1 MAELLEMSTPLR
13 SLRRGE
19 VMEGRVV
26 RADPDGVL
34 VSIGHKSEGII
45 PASEVKGLT
54 PRLMKRCQVGA
65 KVKVSVVDP
74 AGSDGQAVLSLNRA
88 SDDTAWEELQTCADS
103 GGQLIGRIVGYN
115 RGGAVVEVEGI
126 GGFVPLSQVV
136 TPARTMGNSEEA
148 LAQRVGEELSL
159 KVLEVDRDRNRV
171 IFSERA
177 VARDLREGQKQRLL
191 DELQE
196 GEVRRGKVTGI
207 SSFGAFVD
215 IGGAD
220 GLVHISELSWMPVTS
235 VAEAVQVGQEVDA
248 YVLRVDREQ
257 RRIALSLR
265 RLTPTPWEISAGRF
279 TVGQVVRGTVT
290 KLMDFGAFV
299 RVEDC
304 IEGLVHISELSD
316 HHLHHPREMV
326 QVGDN
331 LTLRVLSMDQER
343 HRIGLSLKQ
352 VEDYHQVSLA
362 EVGDAPFE

>member
-1 MAELLEMSTPLR
+1 
-13 SLRRGE
+13 
-19 VMEGRVV
+19 MEGRVV

-45 PASEVKGLT
+45 PASEVRGLT
-54 PRLMKRCQVGA
+54 SGLMKRCQVGA
-65 KVKVSVVDP
+65 TIKVCVVDP

-88 SDDTAWEELQTCADS
+88 SDDATWEELRTCARS
-103 GGQLIGRIVGYN
+103 GGQLTGRIVGYN

-136 TPARTMGNSEEA
+136 APAGATGNSEEA
-148 LAQRVGEELSL
+148 LAQRVGKEMSL
-159 KVLEVDRDRNRV
+159 KVLEVDQNRNRV
-171 IFSERA
+171 ILSERA
-177 VARDLREGQKQRLL
+177 VARDLREGQKERLL
-191 DELQE
+191 NELQE

-220 GLVHISELSWMPVTS
+220 GLVHISELSWTPVVS
-235 VAEAVQVGQEVDA
+235 VTDAVQVGQEVDA
-248 YVLRVDREQ
+248 YVLRIDREH

-265 RLTPTPWEISAGRF
+265 RLTPTPWEMAAGRF
-279 TVGQVVRGTVT
+279 AVGQLVQATVT
-290 KLMDFGAFV
+290 RLMDFGAFV

-316 HHLHHPREMV
+316 HHLHHPRAAV

-331 LTLRVLSMDQER
+331 LTLRIVSMDHER

-352 VEDYHQVSLA
+352 VEDYHQASWT
-362 EVGDAPFE
+362 EVGDTPSE